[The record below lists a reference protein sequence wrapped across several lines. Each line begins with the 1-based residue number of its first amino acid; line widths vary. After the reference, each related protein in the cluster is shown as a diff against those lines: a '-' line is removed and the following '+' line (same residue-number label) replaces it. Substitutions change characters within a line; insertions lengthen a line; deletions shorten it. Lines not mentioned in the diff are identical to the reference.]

1 MGPVDESTA
10 PFDSNEHYQRLRLKL
25 IFYFERRSCRC
36 SEDLADDCL
45 NRVFLAVKEHG
56 QPTSLDKFCFGFAS
70 RIFLESLRDASRFT
84 SAAPDMPDRETRP
97 PSAERSRDL
106 AQLSVGQLDPADREL
121 MEQYYLDRR
130 TAESLAEEWGLSPE
144 GVRSRIFRKRH
155 KLIQFFLANK
165 KSGRETK
172 WPPPTTKR

>member
-1 MGPVDESTA
+1 MNPTDETTA
-10 PFDSNEHYQRLRLKL
+10 PFDSKEHYERLRLKL
-25 IFYFERRSCRC
+25 IFYFERRGCRC
-36 SEDLADDCL
+36 PEDLADDCL
-45 NRVFLAVKEHG
+45 NRVFLHVKEHG

-70 RIFLESLRDASRFT
+70 NIYLEWLRNSSRFT
-84 SAAPDMPDRETRP
+84 PVTPDIPDRKPPP

-106 AQLSVGQLDPADREL
+106 ARLSVEQLDPLDREL

-144 GVRSRIFRKRH
+144 GVRSRIFRKRR

-172 WPPPTTKR
+172 WPPQNIKK